1 MSEIT
6 ISNISKWYG
15 TQKKGKYSVKDLNL
29 TIKKGTVFGF
39 LGPNGAGKT
48 TTIKMIVGLAKPT
61 SGKITIAGGDT
72 NDMAIKQKIGFMPES
87 PSFYLYLTGREFLEF
102 VANIFTI
109 KDPKQKIEELLLS
122 VELLDAA
129 DRQIRTYS
137 KGMLQRLGLAQA
149 LINDPEILF
158 LDEPL
163 DGLDPLG
170 RAEIKKIIMNLKS
183 KNKTIFLNSHILSD
197 VAELCDHVGIIDK
210 GTLLV
215 VDTPEN
221 ISRGHRDLE
230 DAFVSIIHKRR
241 SSEIGLMQL
250 DEIQGETEV
259 FKESYYRTMTKKLL
273 FQRRSSPTTS
283 VQKK

>member
-15 TQKKGKYSVKDLNL
+15 TEKKGKFSVKDLNIS
-29 TIKKGTVFGF
+29 IKKGSVFGF

-61 SGKITIAGGDT
+61 SGHIKIAGGSPD
-72 NDMAIKQKIGFMPES
+72 DISVKQKIGFMPES

-102 VANIFTI
+102 VSSLFAI
-109 KDPKQKIEELLLS
+109 KNNNDKIDELLKS
-122 VELLDAA
+122 VELFDAA
-129 DRQIRTYS
+129 NRQVRTYS

-170 RAEIKKIIMNLKS
+170 RAEIKKIILALKA

-197 VAELCDHVGIIDK
+197 VAELCDYVGIIDK
-210 GTLLV
+210 GTLLIM
-215 VDTPEN
+215 DTPAN
-221 ISRGHRDLE
+221 ITRGHRDLE
-230 DAFVSIIHKRR
+230 EAFVALINKRR
-241 SSEIGLMQL
+241 
-250 DEIQGETEV
+250 
-259 FKESYYRTMTKKLL
+259 KEEK
-273 FQRRSSPTTS
+273 TS
-283 VQKK
+283 A